1 MNKRYFQVDTSVAHL
16 YKITNKKTDEYY
28 VGKHCGWDQRKTGG
42 SLYWGSGER
51 IRNAIK
57 KHGKEYFTYEIL
69 AFGSVDY
76 IIELEAKYVTKELIE
91 EDSLCMNL
99 VTGGECRKEYS
110 EETRRKISL
119 KITGRKLS
127 EEHRKKISVQKKGTK
142 YALGY
147 KHTEEAKEKIRE
159 IRAKQVFSEES
170 KEKAKKTMSTLL
182 WMNDGI
188 RSYRVRPE
196 NIQESESKGL
206 VYGRLVAK
214 YINENYKE
222 KIRMKV
228 QQHWKKFKETN
239 PIGILKK
246 V

>member
-99 VTGGECRKEYS
+99 MTGGEARRTYSKESVEKAKRNRSKPVFSEDARKRMS
-110 EETRRKISL
+110 EKS
-119 KITGRKLS
+119 
-127 EEHRKKISVQKKGTK
+127 KGNK

-147 KHTEEAKEKIRE
+147 KHTEEAKEKLRE

-170 KEKAKKTMSTLL
+170 KIKQL
-182 WMNDGI
+182 
-188 RSYRVRPE
+188 
-196 NIQESESKGL
+196 ESIK
-206 VYGRLVAK
+206 RLVSMNNGERNFRIKPELVEEKVKEGYSFGWLPPKFSEEVIQKLKNNAK
-214 YINENYKE
+214 E
-222 KIRMKV
+222 
-228 QQHWKKFKETN
+228 QWKKHRETN
-239 PIGILKK
+239 PFGGLKK